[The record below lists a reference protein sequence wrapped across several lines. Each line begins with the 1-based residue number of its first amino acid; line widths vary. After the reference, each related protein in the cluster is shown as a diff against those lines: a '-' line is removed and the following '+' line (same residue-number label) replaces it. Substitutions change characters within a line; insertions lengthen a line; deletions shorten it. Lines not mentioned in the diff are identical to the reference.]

1 MEEGILIYE
10 THGMYTETQKRNAC
24 ISRRLTE
31 IRRSISMCSSNY
43 NNYACTITVIGRE
56 VITMPIITIKDIE
69 DAYKDKQAT
78 QEWN

>member
-1 MEEGILIYE
+1 
-10 THGMYTETQKRNAC
+10 MYTETQKRNAC

-31 IRRSISMCSSNY
+31 IRRSISMCSNNY

-56 VITMPIITIKDIE
+56 VVIMPIITIRDIE

>member
-10 THGMYTETQKRNAC
+10 THGMYTATKKRNAY
-24 ISRRLTE
+24 ISCGFTE

-43 NNYACTITVIGRE
+43 NNYACTIITIRRE
-56 VITMPIITIKDIE
+56 VVVMPTTTIRDIE
-69 DAYKDKQAT
+69 DTYKDKQAT